1 MESRMKELHDK
12 WFKELNAR
20 PELNNN
26 EKYIRLFNILK
37 VLQVYDNELVVTEDH
52 DYRTPYM
59 LVLDFID
66 YNLDLMRNGNNPV
79 SDFEIDNMYS
89 NTYRL
94 ENSII
99 FNETTIED
107 VSNIIKWIKENWH
120 DAKNYELHKLES
132 ISIIN
137 LRKKLAK
144 EFINDI
150 KYDFNNFR
158 YIQISN
164 REIHQ
169 GIIRLFDI
177 TDLLLII
184 DSDFS
189 DDIKPGMRHAYN
201 EVLKFIDYNID
212 RIIKGEMPCCDM
224 KYKHVGNNLHQIASN
239 MLFNNYILN
248 DLESIKEFAKGI
260 GGLNPA
266 DLAFVQR
273 D

>member
-1 MESRMKELHDK
+1 MESRIKELHDK
-12 WFKELNAR
+12 WFRGLNGK
-20 PELNNN
+20 PELNNDK
-26 EKYIRLFNILK
+26 KYIRLFDIIR
-37 VLQVYDNELVVTEDH
+37 VLQIYDSELILTNDH

-59 LVLDFID
+59 LVMDFID
-66 YNLDLMRNGNNPV
+66 YNLDLIKDDNRPV
-79 SDFEIDNMYS
+79 SDFEIDNTYMETYS
-89 NTYRL
+89 L
-94 ENSII
+94 ERSFI
-99 FNETTIED
+99 FNETIIED
-107 VSNIIKWIKENWH
+107 MDNIIKWIKENWH
-120 DAKNYELHKLES
+120 DSKNYKLHKLEN
-132 ISIIN
+132 IN
-137 LRKKLAK
+137 IKGIRKKLAK

-189 DDIKPGMRHAYN
+189 DDVKPGMRHAYN

-212 RIIKGEMPCCDM
+212 RIIKGKMPCCDM
-224 KYKHVGNNLHQIASN
+224 KYKHIGNNLHQIASN

-248 DLESIKEFAKGI
+248 DLGSIKEFVQGI
-260 GGLNPA
+260 GGLNPE

>member
-1 MESRMKELHDK
+1 MESRIKELHDK
-12 WFKELNAR
+12 WFRGLNGK
-20 PELNNN
+20 PELNNDK
-26 EKYIRLFNILK
+26 KYIRLFDIIR
-37 VLQVYDNELVVTEDH
+37 VLQIYDSELILTNDH

-59 LVLDFID
+59 LVMDFID
-66 YNLDLMRNGNNPV
+66 YNLDLIKDDNRPV
-79 SDFEIDNMYS
+79 SDFEIDNTYMETYS
-89 NTYRL
+89 L
-94 ENSII
+94 ERSFI
-99 FNETTIED
+99 FNEIIIED
-107 VSNIIKWIKENWH
+107 MDNIIKWIKENWH
-120 DAKNYELHKLES
+120 DSKNYKLHKLEN
-132 ISIIN
+132 IN
-137 LRKKLAK
+137 IKGIRKKLAK

-189 DDIKPGMRHAYN
+189 DDVKPGMRHAYI

-248 DLESIKEFAKGI
+248 DLEAIKEFTKGI

>member
-1 MESRMKELHDK
+1 MESRIKDLHDK
-12 WFKELNAR
+12 WFKGLHAR
-20 PELNNN
+20 PELNNDK
-26 EKYIRLFNILK
+26 KYNRLFYIIK
-37 VLQVYDNELVVTEDH
+37 VLQACESDLVITDNH
-52 DYRTPYM
+52 DYKTPYM
-59 LVLDFID
+59 LVMDFIE
-66 YNLDLMRNGNNPV
+66 YNLDLMKDGNNPV
-79 SDFEIDNMYS
+79 SDFEIDNIYK
-89 NTYRL
+89 NTYKL
-94 ENSII
+94 ENSFI
-99 FNETTIED
+99 FNDTIVD
-107 VSNIIKWIKENWH
+107 DMNSIMGWIKENWH
-120 DAKNYELHKLES
+120 DAKNYKLHKLEN
-132 ISIIN
+132 IN
-137 LRKKLAK
+137 IKDIRKKLAK

-150 KYDFNNFR
+150 KYDFDNFR

-189 DDIKPGMRHAYN
+189 DDVKPGMRHAYN

-224 KYKHVGNNLHQIASN
+224 KYKHIGNNLHQIASN

-248 DLESIKEFAKGI
+248 DLESIKEFVQGI
-260 GGLNPA
+260 GGLNPE

>member
-1 MESRMKELHDK
+1 MKSRIKELHDK

-26 EKYIRLFNILK
+26 KKYIRLFDIIRVLEIYDSELILT
-37 VLQVYDNELVVTEDH
+37 NDH

-59 LVLDFID
+59 LILDFIG
-66 YNLDLMRNGNNPV
+66 YNMERIIDNNEPV
-79 SDFEIDNMYS
+79 VDFEIGNIYCD
-89 NTYRL
+89 TYIL
-94 ENSII
+94 ENSFI
-99 FNETTIED
+99 FNDTLIED
-107 VSNIIKWIKENWH
+107 MNNIIKWIKENWH
-120 DAKNYELHKLES
+120 NARDYKLHRLE
-132 ISIIN
+132 IITIVN

-164 REIHQ
+164 REIHS

-177 TDLLLII
+177 LDLLLIV

-189 DDIKPGMRHAYN
+189 DEVKPGMRHAYI

-248 DLESIKEFAKGI
+248 DLEAIKEFTKGI

>member
-1 MESRMKELHDK
+1 MESRIKELHDK
-12 WFKELNAR
+12 WFKGLNGK
-20 PELNNN
+20 PELNNDK
-26 EKYIRLFNILK
+26 KYIRLFDIIR
-37 VLQVYDNELVVTEDH
+37 VLQIYDSALILTNNY

-59 LVLDFID
+59 LVMDFIE
-66 YNLDLMRNGNNPV
+66 YNMERIIDNNKPV
-79 SDFEIDNMYS
+79 ADFEIDNMYS
-89 NTYRL
+89 KTYRL
-94 ENSII
+94 EESFI
-99 FNETTIED
+99 FNDSAIED
-107 VSNIIKWIKENWH
+107 MDNIIKWIKENWH
-120 DAKNYELHKLES
+120 DAKNYKLHKLENTT
-132 ISIIN
+132 IIN

-158 YIQISN
+158 YIQISD

-189 DDIKPGMRHAYN
+189 DDVKPGMRHAYN

-212 RIIKGEMPCCDM
+212 RIIKGKMPCCDM
-224 KYKHVGNNLHQIASN
+224 TYKHTGNNLHQIASN

-248 DLESIKEFAKGI
+248 DLGSIKEFVQGI

-266 DLAFVQR
+266 DLVFVQE

>member
-1 MESRMKELHDK
+1 MESRIKDLHDK
-12 WFKELNAR
+12 WFKGLHAR
-20 PELNNN
+20 PELNNDK
-26 EKYIRLFNILK
+26 KYNRLFYIIK
-37 VLQVYDNELVVTEDH
+37 VLQACESDLVITDNH
-52 DYRTPYM
+52 DYKTPYM
-59 LVLDFID
+59 LVMDFIE
-66 YNLDLMRNGNNPV
+66 YNLDLMKDGNNPV
-79 SDFEIDNMYS
+79 SDFEIDNIYK
-89 NTYRL
+89 NTYKL
-94 ENSII
+94 ENSFI
-99 FNETTIED
+99 FNDTIVD
-107 VSNIIKWIKENWH
+107 DMNSIMGWIKENWH
-120 DAKNYELHKLES
+120 DAKNYKLHELEN
-132 ISIIN
+132 IN
-137 LRKKLAK
+137 IKDIRKKLAK

-150 KYDFNNFR
+150 KYDFDNFR

-189 DDIKPGMRHAYN
+189 DDVKPGMRHAYN

-212 RIIKGEMPCCDM
+212 RIIKGKMPCCDM
-224 KYKHVGNNLHQIASN
+224 TYKHTGNNLHQIASN

-248 DLESIKEFAKGI
+248 DLGSIKEFVQGI

-266 DLAFVQR
+266 DLVFVQE

>member
-1 MESRMKELHDK
+1 MESRIKELHDK
-12 WFKELNAR
+12 WFKGLNVR
-20 PELNNN
+20 PELNNDK
-26 EKYIRLFNILK
+26 KYIRLMAIIK
-37 VLQVYDNELVVTEDH
+37 VLQVYDNEYVLTKNQNFMSAYV
-52 DYRTPYM
+52 
-59 LVLDFID
+59 LVLDFIE
-66 YNLDLMRNGNNPV
+66 YNLDLMKDGNNPV

-89 NTYRL
+89 NTCRL
-94 ENSII
+94 ENSFI
-99 FNETTIED
+99 FNDSAID
-107 VSNIIKWIKENWH
+107 DMNNITKWIKDNWH
-120 DAKNYELHKLES
+120 DSKNYKLHKLES
-132 ISIIN
+132 ITIVN

-150 KYDFNNFR
+150 KYDFDNFR

-164 REIHQ
+164 REIYQ

-189 DDIKPGMRHAYN
+189 DDVKPGMRHAYI

-224 KYKHVGNNLHQIASN
+224 KYKHIGNNLHQIASN

-248 DLESIKEFAKGI
+248 DLESIKEFVKGI
-260 GGLNPA
+260 GGLNPE
-266 DLAFVQR
+266 DLAFIQR

>member
-1 MESRMKELHDK
+1 MESRIKELHDK

-20 PELNNN
+20 PELNNDK
-26 EKYIRLFNILK
+26 KYIRLFDIIR
-37 VLQVYDNELVVTEDH
+37 VLQIYDSELILTNDH

-59 LVLDFID
+59 LVMDFIE
-66 YNLDLMRNGNNPV
+66 YNMERIIDNNKPV
-79 SDFEIDNMYS
+79 ADFEIDKMYS
-89 NTYRL
+89 KTYRL
-94 ENSII
+94 EESFI
-99 FNETTIED
+99 FNDSVIED
-107 VSNIIKWIKENWH
+107 MDNIIKWIKENWH
-120 DAKNYELHKLES
+120 DAKNYKLHKLENTT
-132 ISIIN
+132 IIN

-189 DDIKPGMRHAYN
+189 DDVKPGMRHAYT

-212 RIIKGEMPCCDM
+212 RIIKGKMPCCDM
-224 KYKHVGNNLHQIASN
+224 TYKHTGNNLHQIASN

-248 DLESIKEFAKGI
+248 DLGSIKEFVQGI

-266 DLAFVQR
+266 DLVLVQE

>member
-1 MESRMKELHDK
+1 MESRIKDLHDK
-12 WFKELNAR
+12 WFKGLHAR
-20 PELNNN
+20 PELNNDK
-26 EKYIRLFNILK
+26 KYNRLFYMIK
-37 VLQVYDNELVVTEDH
+37 ILQVYDKELVVTEDH

-59 LVLDFID
+59 LVLDFIG
-66 YNLDLMRNGNNPV
+66 YNMERIIDNNEPV
-79 SDFEIDNMYS
+79 VDFEIDNIYCD
-89 NTYRL
+89 TYIL
-94 ENSII
+94 ENSFI
-99 FNETTIED
+99 FNDTLIED
-107 VSNIIKWIKENWH
+107 MNNIIKWIKENWH
-120 DAKNYELHKLES
+120 NARDYKLYRLENMT
-132 ISIIN
+132 IVN

-164 REIHQ
+164 REIHS

-177 TDLLLII
+177 LDLLLIV

-189 DDIKPGMRHAYN
+189 DEVKPGMRHAYI

-248 DLESIKEFAKGI
+248 DLEAIKEFTKGI